1 MAVVVQRQL
10 SPDLCFVLHTRHP
23 GEPRRRCA
31 RGHTGACSSM
41 QLHGRA
47 LDTWFL
53 IVPSPA
59 HLCAPPAP
67 AVTGDANVLSAEA
80 GAWPGRDPG
89 CRWVAVRVR
98 VRLCEGLHGLAVPA
112 PALPASPHTSHPPHP
127 PHPSRRH
134 ARHAVAARGRQILVR
149 RHRGRVWHFSRALL
163 PPGTAELRAT
173 NGAQYAPP
181 SSVGGGD
188 TAVAEAAPPA
198 TGVQLKAV
206 DYSQQPMS
214 GGWVGWGVACP
225 VATAAGNHACPSPL
239 AGSPLPLCQVTA
251 APLPLPCPVRPP
263 QCRPTCARAWG
274 AVCWRWRR
282 SSRTN
287 LAAHRLEGGCGGAC
301 WAPEKAAP
309 RRRRPACRAA
319 RSPSCLR
326 PACPPAR
333 RTWRAALWVT
343 SCLWC
348 RRGRSPEAPARPWLH
363 ARACA
368 PACRTCD
375 RPTHTTPSVASL
387 PC

>member
-1 MAVVVQRQL
+1 MAACRPSRTFPLPRPHTPSYFPASGAGLYESIPNIDSGDAAAVQRAVAGVWASLYSRRAVLSRHVAGLPQDSACMAVVVQRQL

-67 AVTGDANVLSAEA
+67 AVTGDANVLSAELAPGLGETLAA
-80 GAWPGRDPG
+80 GGSPCVCVCVCVKG
-89 CRWVAVRVR
+89 CMVWQCQRRP
-98 VRLCEGLHGLAVPA
+98 C
-112 PALPASPHTSHPPHP
+112 PASPPTSHPPHP
-127 PHPSRRH
+127 SPPLPAGTRGTPWRLEADKSSSGVT
-134 ARHAVAARGRQILVR
+134 VAAFGN
-149 RHRGRVWHFSRALL
+149 FSRALL

-239 AGSPLPLCQVTA
+239 AGSPLPFA
-251 APLPLPCPVRPP
+251 
-263 QCRPTCARAWG
+263 
-274 AVCWRWRR
+274 
-282 SSRTN
+282 
-287 LAAHRLEGGCGGAC
+287 
-301 WAPEKAAP
+301 K
-309 RRRRPACRAA
+309 
-319 RSPSCLR
+319 
-326 PACPPAR
+326 
-333 RTWRAALWVT
+333 
-343 SCLWC
+343 
-348 RRGRSPEAPARPWLH
+348 
-363 ARACA
+363 
-368 PACRTCD
+368 
-375 RPTHTTPSVASL
+375 
-387 PC
+387 